1 MRKYFLGLLWFMLSL
16 IVCVFNDCLMKYLGD
31 DYVPSQIV
39 CLRYFFASIS
49 LLLISIFKKNLRS
62 CLISKRY
69 RLHGVRA
76 IFLFVAILLYCA
88 ALHRLPIST
97 VIALNFVIPLFTLL
111 FAYCFL
117 KERIG
122 RDRFLAT
129 LIGFIGVCV
138 IFEPYNE
145 DFATSYA
152 ILLLLSSA
160 LFAIL
165 DVINKRYVTREGPF
179 TMVFYTAVFT
189 FIISLPFAIFSW
201 ELPSARDWILFAG
214 IGIGAN
220 LLLYCILKSFE
231 HVDVSA
237 VAPFRYLELILSAL
251 VGYYIFNELPSIA
264 TIVGAMIIIPCT
276 LYIVFSETRRSRDSV
291 V

>member
-16 IVCVFNDCLMKYLGD
+16 VVCVINDGLMKYLGD

-39 CLRYFFASIS
+39 CLRYFFASLS
-49 LLLISIFKKNLRS
+49 LLLIAFFRKNLRG

-76 IFLFVAILLYCA
+76 VFLFVAILLYCA
-88 ALHRLPIST
+88 ALHKLPIST

-117 KERIG
+117 KEHIG
-122 RDRFLAT
+122 HDRFLAT
-129 LIGFIGVCV
+129 LIGFVGVCV
-138 IFEPYNE
+138 IFEPYND

-165 DVINKRYVTREGPF
+165 DVVNKKYVTSEGPF
-179 TMVFYTAVFT
+179 TMVFYTAIFT
-189 FIISLPFAIFSW
+189 FLISLPFAIISW
-201 ELPSARDWILFAG
+201 ELPSALDWILFIG
-214 IGIGAN
+214 VGIGAN
-220 LLLYCILKSFE
+220 LLLYCILKAFE
-231 HVDVSA
+231 YVDVSA
-237 VAPFRYLELILSAL
+237 LAPFRYLELILSAL
-251 VGYYIFNELPSIA
+251 VGYYIFNEFPSIA

-276 LYIVFSETRRSRDSV
+276 LYIVYSETRRSN
-291 V
+291 

>member
-16 IVCVFNDCLMKYLGD
+16 VVCVFNDGLMKYLGD

-39 CLRYFFASIS
+39 CLRYFFASLS
-49 LLLISIFKKNLRS
+49 LLLIAFFRKNLRC
-62 CLISKRY
+62 CLISKRC

-76 IFLFVAILLYCA
+76 VFLFVAILLYCA
-88 ALHRLPIST
+88 ALHKLPIST

-111 FAYCFL
+111 FAHCFL
-117 KERIG
+117 KEHIG

-129 LIGFIGVCV
+129 LIGFVGVCV
-138 IFEPYNE
+138 IFEPYNN

-165 DVINKRYVTREGPF
+165 DVVNKKYVTSEGPF
-179 TMVFYTAVFT
+179 TMVFYTAIFT
-189 FIISLPFAIFSW
+189 FLISLPFAIISW
-201 ELPSARDWILFAG
+201 KLPSALDWILFIG

-220 LLLYCILKSFE
+220 LLLYCILKAFE
-231 HVDVSA
+231 YVDVSA
-237 VAPFRYLELILSAL
+237 LAPFRYLELILSAL

-276 LYIVFSETRRSRDSV
+276 LYIVYSETRCSN
-291 V
+291 